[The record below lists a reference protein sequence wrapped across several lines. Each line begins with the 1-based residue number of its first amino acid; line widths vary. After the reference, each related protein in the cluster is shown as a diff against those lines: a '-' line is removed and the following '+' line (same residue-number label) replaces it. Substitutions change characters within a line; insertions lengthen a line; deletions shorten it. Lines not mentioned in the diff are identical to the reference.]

1 MLNAYR
7 KLFTA
12 PGSTGFVLAGLLARL
27 PLSMTGIG
35 LITMLSQQRGAYTL
49 AGMVSACFALSI
61 AVLAPRISALVDRYG
76 QFRVLPFA
84 AASSA
89 LSMLALLACAHWQ
102 GPDWMLLVL
111 AAAVGSLPSM
121 PAMVRA
127 RWTAIYS
134 GTPQLQT
141 AFALEGVL
149 DDLAFIVGPPL
160 SVGLSMLLFPEAGP
174 LAAALFLIIGV
185 GLFVVQRRTEPPVSP
200 HTDSEKAGLRR
211 CCASLWCARW
221 RCSCWRKVSSWA

>member
-89 LSMLALLACAHWQ
+89 LSMLALLPAGRA
-102 GPDWMLLVL
+102 GL
-111 AAAVGSLPSM
+111 AAAGTGRCRRQPAQHAGHGSRPLDGNLQRNASV
-121 PAMVRA
+121 ADRVCTGRRA
-127 RWTAIYS
+127 
-134 GTPQLQT
+134 
-141 AFALEGVL
+141 
-149 DDLAFIVGPPL
+149 
-160 SVGLSMLLFPEAGP
+160 
-174 LAAALFLIIGV
+174 
-185 GLFVVQRRTEPPVSP
+185 
-200 HTDSEKAGLRR
+200 
-211 CCASLWCARW
+211 
-221 RCSCWRKVSSWA
+221 

>member
-102 GPDWMLLVL
+102 GPDWLLLVL

-121 PAMVRA
+121 PAMVAPAGRQSTVERLSCRPRLHWKACSTIWPLSSARRCRWASACCCSPRPA
-127 RWTAIYS
+127 RW
-134 GTPQLQT
+134 LQ
-141 AFALEGVL
+141 
-149 DDLAFIVGPPL
+149 
-160 SVGLSMLLFPEAGP
+160 
-174 LAAALFLIIGV
+174 
-185 GLFVVQRRTEPPVSP
+185 
-200 HTDSEKAGLRR
+200 
-211 CCASLWCARW
+211 
-221 RCSCWRKVSSWA
+221 RCSSSSA